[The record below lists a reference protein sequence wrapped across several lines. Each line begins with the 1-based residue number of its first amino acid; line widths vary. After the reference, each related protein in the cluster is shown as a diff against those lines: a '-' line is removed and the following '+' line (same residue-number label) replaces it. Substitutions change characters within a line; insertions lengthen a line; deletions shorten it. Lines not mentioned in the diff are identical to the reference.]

1 MRERKR
7 IDKLERE
14 HSPKHDGHKKDVDAN
29 EETVIGKDAIRFRPA
44 VSELDVLSMKRGA
57 FGIPAYDQ
65 IEHRTLWKQSRPMS
79 RDWS

>member
-7 IDKLERE
+7 IDKLERK

-29 EETVIGKDAIRFRPA
+29 EETVIGKDAICLRPA
-44 VSELDVLSMKRGA
+44 VSELDVLSMKRGV

-65 IEHRTLWKQSRPMS
+65 TEHRILWR
-79 RDWS
+79 